1 MRKATQKALII
12 LGGISP
18 IIHRGIYAGGGVG
31 FALVSC
37 YLAFV
42 FVQVTDPWL
51 APEMVLPRDQEILFV
66 GIVTLLLVGYL
77 FITGLVLEMKGRR
90 RAVRAY

>member
-1 MRKATQKALII
+1 MRKATQKALMI
-12 LGGISP
+12 LGDISP

-31 FALVSC
+31 FALASC

-51 APEMVLPRDQEILFV
+51 APEVVLPRDQEILLL
-66 GIVTLLLVGYL
+66 GSVTLLLAGYL
-77 FITGLVLEMKGRR
+77 LITGLVLEMKGRR
-90 RAVRAY
+90 RAARAY